1 MNKPS
6 LQVVREVIT
15 DCTLRILLVKGMLVV
30 ASNFVSSAFIT
41 IEKKKTD
48 YFLWFIAEDL
58 QNRTIT
64 IANAQHF
71 IHHTPPS

>member
-41 IEKKKTD
+41 IEKKKNRLLLVV
-48 YFLWFIAEDL
+48 YCRRLAE
-58 QNRTIT
+58 
-64 IANAQHF
+64 
-71 IHHTPPS
+71 